1 MSEAPAADRL
11 GELVNFS
18 VDAIVLV
25 NADGVITWANPATQD
40 RARLSR

>member
-1 MSEAPAADRL
+1 MSGAPFADRL

-25 NADGVITWANPATQD
+25 NADGVITWANAATAD
-40 RARLSR
+40 VFG